1 MDGHQKKNLYWHLQ
15 AEAIKNDEIPPSP
28 PKDVSDLTL
37 TIEENFQKGV
47 LLTLD
52 RRQAQGKRFLLTCH
66 NNILSK
72 EQRMRTTA
80 DWIRLFFCYVFMDDI
95 IIPENLSMAFLSIR
109 DDVLRIFRH
118 SMARDLFTPIS
129 GLGLFKSDGTYP
141 DNFISSSQGSHS
153 RSMSQLIPQI
163 MAGAA
168 PTLEAPQPYEEL
180 GELLLHGARIK
191 IMKSNKKDAGLI
203 IKPAMELL
211 KTAVDKKNRI
221 LEKIEP
227 RWPRMMDLSN
237 QEIRRQYPDV
247 KETFFKEKARVLGN
261 VHLSLQ
267 QAYIIKGLSST
278 IAGYRVSNRN
288 LQVAMENFFDSH
300 ITGKDRVTSQLGFVE
315 ELEWLF
321 VKSSDSLIK
330 SPSDRIRTE
339 LLDNSSGL

>member
-1 MDGHQKKNLYWHLQ
+1 
-15 AEAIKNDEIPPSP
+15 
-28 PKDVSDLTL
+28 
-37 TIEENFQKGV
+37 
-47 LLTLD
+47 
-52 RRQAQGKRFLLTCH
+52 
-66 NNILSK
+66 
-72 EQRMRTTA
+72 
-80 DWIRLFFCYVFMDDI
+80 
-95 IIPENLSMAFLSIR
+95 
-109 DDVLRIFRH
+109 
-118 SMARDLFTPIS
+118 
-129 GLGLFKSDGTYP
+129 
-141 DNFISSSQGSHS
+141 
-153 RSMSQLIPQI
+153 LIPQI